1 MNLVTEREI
10 ELIVKKYL
18 GFTLMLAV
26 VPIIF
31 LLLIGFFEVQAY
43 TLIPF
48 VSPISTISA
57 VSYFI
62 KNVLTDVYV
71 KNRA

>member
-10 ELIVKKYL
+10 GLIVKKHL

-31 LLLIGFFEVQAY
+31 LLLIGFFETKANS
-43 TLIPF
+43 LIPF
-48 VSPISTISA
+48 VSPISTIAA
-57 VSYFI
+57 VSYFL
-62 KNVLTDVYV
+62 KNVLTDVYANN
-71 KNRA
+71 KA

>member
-10 ELIVKKYL
+10 GLIVKKHL

-31 LLLIGFFEVQAY
+31 LLLIGFFETQANS
-43 TLIPF
+43 LIPF
-48 VSPISTISA
+48 VSPISTIAA
-57 VSYFI
+57 VSYFL
-62 KNVLTDVYV
+62 KNVLTDVYANN
-71 KNRA
+71 KA

>member
-10 ELIVKKYL
+10 GLIVKKHL

-31 LLLIGFFEVQAY
+31 LLLIGFFETQANS
-43 TLIPF
+43 LIPF

-57 VSYFI
+57 VSYFL
-62 KNVLTDVYV
+62 KNVLTDVYANN
-71 KNRA
+71 KA

>member
-10 ELIVKKYL
+10 ELIVKKHL

-31 LLLIGFFEVQAY
+31 LLLIGFFEAQANR
-43 TLIPF
+43 LIPF
-48 VSPISTISA
+48 LSPISTIAA
-57 VSYFI
+57 VSYFL

-71 KNRA
+71 NNRA

>member
-10 ELIVKKYL
+10 GLIVKKYL

-31 LLLIGFFEVQAY
+31 LLLIGFFETQANS
-43 TLIPF
+43 LIPF
-48 VSPISTISA
+48 VSPISTIAA
-57 VSYFI
+57 VSYFL
-62 KNVLTDVYV
+62 KNVLTDVYAN
-71 KNRA
+71 NRA